1 MVIPA
6 LRISDGDRPHYEK
19 LWGQAPLVRWWCRM
33 GTGPIT
39 KSYGDRPHSLGG
51 GVKSLVYY
59 FDEVALFASKTD
71 GLAFVRER

>member
-1 MVIPA
+1 MRRSVP
-6 LRISDGDRPHYEK
+6 RHCG
-19 LWGQAPLVRWWCRM
+19 APPQWSYLPFEYRM